1 MSVHCSI
8 TVHWPHIGLQM
19 TTLSVEA
26 VSAIHC
32 NFRWLN
38 PASTSGEAFRSRE
51 IAPRVWCGTG
61 SRGLMP
67 LVCFNMMASFW
78 AQWAKRN
85 PLQIP
90 ILGPPGL
97 AVDRAVGFQGWV
109 WTLSRRALPILPS
122 LPLGRKY
129 RCSLVGSKTS
139 VLFHRTSPPPFSL
152 DAPLSH
158 DALALQH

>member
-90 ILGPPGL
+90 ILGPQASQLIGL
-97 AVDRAVGFQGWV
+97 WDSKGGCGLFPEEHCPSFPA
-109 WTLSRRALPILPS
+109 SR
-122 LPLGRKY
+122 
-129 RCSLVGSKTS
+129 
-139 VLFHRTSPPPFSL
+139 
-152 DAPLSH
+152 
-158 DALALQH
+158 